1 MVFLVE
7 RVQLNVLRVLV
18 IARSFC
24 SGPRIVAVGGPSCL
38 CHRLCGREMQLAM
51 RQNSPLS
58 YFPSAGNSPIAKR
71 WGYCHIEQIAIS
83 CMLPVLR
90 EGACAAFGA
99 FQNRPSM
106 KNHCRIMLSE
116 YNSMYGDT
124 LIMHGVVHM
133 EDDIHRKQ
141 NGLILKLYTTPME
154 DLLVTCCDGLRGIIP
169 FDHSYTALNDQSD
182 SHKSAFNYRS
192 TDTDDELTAL
202 YANYYHAID
211 YLSWF
216 YNQCLPRT
224 IRSTDLMRPEVIEQS
239 RIHQEWESRL
249 GIFYTVTAC
258 IAADDILFGTI
269 SLMRSKEHGDF
280 TDEEMRVLEE
290 VNEHLCSRFRLVY
303 PNGVNRFMMDCDA
316 DPIVAAYSLSPRE
329 WEVACLLVKG
339 ISRVEIADKLS
350 ISRNTLKRHIA
361 NIYHKM
367 GVSNEMQFFAALNRV
382 RDRGGGPQK
391 PKMTLGIAA

>member
-1 MVFLVE
+1 
-7 RVQLNVLRVLV
+7 
-18 IARSFC
+18 
-24 SGPRIVAVGGPSCL
+24 
-38 CHRLCGREMQLAM
+38 
-51 RQNSPLS
+51 
-58 YFPSAGNSPIAKR
+58 
-71 WGYCHIEQIAIS
+71 
-83 CMLPVLR
+83 
-90 EGACAAFGA
+90 
-99 FQNRPSM
+99 
-106 KNHCRIMLSE
+106 
-116 YNSMYGDT
+116 MYGDT
-124 LIMHGVVHM
+124 LIMHGVVRM
-133 EDDIHRKQ
+133 EDDIYRKQ
-141 NGLILKLYTTPME
+141 NDLILKLYTTPME

-211 YLSWF
+211 YLSWY
-216 YNQCLPRT
+216 YNQCLPMT
-224 IRSTDLMRPEVIEQS
+224 VRSTDLMRPEVIEQS

-249 GIFYTVTAC
+249 GIFYTATAC
-258 IAADDILFGTI
+258 IAADGILFGTI

-303 PNGVNRFMMDCDA
+303 PNGVNRFMMDCDT

-339 ISRVEIADKLS
+339 MSRVEIADKLS

-382 RDRGGGPQK
+382 RDGGGSQK
-391 PKMTLGIAA
+391 LIMTLATAA

>member
-1 MVFLVE
+1 M
-7 RVQLNVLRVLV
+7 RRLR
-18 IARSFC
+18 
-24 SGPRIVAVGGPSCL
+24 CL
-38 CHRLCGREMQLAM
+38 PEPTVDEK
-51 RQNSPLS
+51 PL
-58 YFPSAGNSPIAKR
+58 
-71 WGYCHIEQIAIS
+71 
-83 CMLPVLR
+83 
-90 EGACAAFGA
+90 
-99 FQNRPSM
+99 
-106 KNHCRIMLSE
+106 RIMLSE

-141 NGLILKLYTTPME
+141 NDLILKLYTTPME

-339 ISRVEIADKLS
+339 ISSVEIADKLS

-382 RDRGGGPQK
+382 RDGGGGVLK
-391 PKMTLGIAA
+391 SRK